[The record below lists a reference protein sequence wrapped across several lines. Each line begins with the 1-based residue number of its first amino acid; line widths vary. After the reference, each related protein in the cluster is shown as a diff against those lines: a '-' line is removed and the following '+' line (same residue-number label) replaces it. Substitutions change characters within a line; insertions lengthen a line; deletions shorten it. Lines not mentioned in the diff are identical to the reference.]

1 MGTEE
6 RKSAATTASINRLM
20 RIIGRFGRAGAMADG
35 GRERER
41 EGGRDVHTQAP
52 RQRLSSVFYEEWH
65 IPHAEHKRITGGEAG
80 KQTERA
86 EAKVQT
92 SE

>member
-1 MGTEE
+1 M
-6 RKSAATTASINRLM
+6 
-20 RIIGRFGRAGAMADG
+20 
-35 GRERER
+35 
-41 EGGRDVHTQAP
+41 HTQPP
-52 RQRLSSVFYEEWH
+52 RLRLSSVFYEQWH

-80 KQTERA
+80 KQTDRA

>member
-1 MGTEE
+1 
-6 RKSAATTASINRLM
+6 
-20 RIIGRFGRAGAMADG
+20 MADRG
-35 GRERER
+35 GERV
-41 EGGRDVHTQAP
+41 GGRDVHTQPP

-65 IPHAEHKRITGGEAG
+65 IPHAEHKRITGGEAAE
-80 KQTERA
+80 QTDRA